1 MQWKLNIP
9 IHAYIS
15 IITNTVI
22 TALLTY
28 TKTIKYDDKPKQKRQ
43 AYCKSLTYFAELY
56 FNGKIINNIIL

>member
-1 MQWKLNIP
+1 MK
-9 IHAYIS
+9 
-15 IITNTVI
+15 NTVI